1 MNYLSKIIDYY
12 TYRIL
17 HFFLRKNNDNEWN
30 LERAKNLLSL
40 YAIIFSSV
48 LFLGIFEL
56 LNMTRILREYSILHN
71 ESSKLLKFLLAVL
84 SYFIFS
90 SYFSKKV
97 KKYDMLKEKFITIP
111 YKKLFDIII
120 FMTIPFLLVI
130 LGILI
135 KVSF

>member
-1 MNYLSKIIDYY
+1 MYFFSKSS
-12 TYRIL
+12 
-17 HFFLRKNNDNEWN
+17 KDNAWN
-30 LERAKNLLSL
+30 IERSKNLLSL

-56 LNMTRILREYSILHN
+56 LNITRILREYSMLHN
-71 ESSKLLKFLLAVL
+71 ESSKLLKLLLAVL

-97 KKYDMLKEKFITIP
+97 KKYDTLKEKFITIP
-111 YKKLFDIII
+111 YKKIFDIIV